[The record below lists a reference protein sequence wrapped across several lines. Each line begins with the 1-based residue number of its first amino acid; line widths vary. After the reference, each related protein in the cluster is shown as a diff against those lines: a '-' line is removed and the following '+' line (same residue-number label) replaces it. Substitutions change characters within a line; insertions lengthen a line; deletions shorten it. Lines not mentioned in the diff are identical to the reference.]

1 MTYSNYHKKDINGH
15 PLHAE
20 TQMMSYGFDPFL
32 SEGAVK
38 PPVFLTSTFAFR
50 SAEDGADF
58 FDVVSGRKA
67 LPQGEAAGLVYS
79 RFNHPNLEIVED
91 RLALL
96 DGSDAAVVTSSGM
109 SAISAVF
116 LAFLRPGDQ
125 LVQSVPL
132 YGGTETLIAKIFKE
146 WGVTAHSIENGLSPA
161 SIGAALEAAAQ
172 QGPVRICYVETP
184 ANPTNS
190 LIDLDGMRREL
201 DAFEARHGYRP
212 ISVCDNTMLGPIFQ
226 KPAAHGVD
234 LSVYSLTKYVG
245 GHSDLVAGGVTGRKD
260 LIAKIRLMRG
270 AFGSQLDP
278 HSSWM
283 LTRSMETVVLRM
295 KQAERTARKVANW
308 LATNP
313 HQKVDVYHPDLIRD
327 DAYQAVY
334 ARQCQG
340 AGSTFAFVLEGG
352 RAESFRLIN
361 ALHLFRSAVSL
372 GGTESLICHPA
383 STTHSG
389 VPEAARK
396 AAGVSEGL
404 IRISIGLEHEDDL
417 IADLDNAFRQAGL
430 SARA

>member
-1 MTYSNYHKKDINGH
+1 MTNYHKKDINGH
-15 PLHAE
+15 PLHPE

-96 DGSDAAVVTSSGM
+96 DGTEAAVVTSSGM

-132 YGGTETLIAKIFKE
+132 YGGTETLIGKIFKE
-146 WGVTAHSIENGLSPA
+146 WGVTAHPIENSLSPQA
-161 SIGAALEAAAQ
+161 IGAALEAAAK

-190 LIDLDGMRREL
+190 LIDLDGLRREL

-226 KPAAHGVD
+226 KPAEHGVD

-260 LIAKIRLMRG
+260 LIGKIRLIRS

-283 LTRSMETVVLRM
+283 LIRSMETVVLRM
-295 KQAERTARKVANW
+295 KQAERTARKVAQW
-308 LATNP
+308 FTTNP
-313 HQKVDVYHPDLIRD
+313 HQKVAVYHPEFIED
-327 DAYQAVY
+327 DAYRAAY
-334 ARQCQG
+334 ARQCTG
-340 AGSTFAFVLEGG
+340 AGSTFAFVLDGG
-352 RAESFRLIN
+352 RADAFRFIN
-361 ALHLFRSAVSL
+361 ALHLFKSAVSL

-417 IADLDNAFRQAGL
+417 IADLDNAFRQMIAG
-430 SARA
+430 ATR

>member
-1 MTYSNYHKKDINGH
+1 MTYSSYHKKDINGH

-146 WGVTAHSIENGLSPA
+146 WGVTAHPIENGLSPA

-172 QGPVRICYVETP
+172 HGPVRICYVETP

-430 SARA
+430 SAQA

>member
-1 MTYSNYHKKDINGH
+1 MTYSSYHKKDINGH

-146 WGVTAHSIENGLSPA
+146 WGVTAHSIQNGLSPA
-161 SIGAALEAAAQ
+161 SIGAALQAAAQ
-172 QGPVRICYVETP
+172 QGPVRICYIETP

-260 LIAKIRLMRG
+260 LIAKVRLMRG

-308 LATNP
+308 LVTNP
-313 HQKVDVYHPDLIRD
+313 HQKVDVYHPDLIQD

-352 RAESFRLIN
+352 RAESFRFIN

-417 IADLDNAFRQAGL
+417 IADLDNAFRQAEL

>member
-15 PLHAE
+15 ALHAE

-58 FDVVSGRKA
+58 FDIVSGRKA

-96 DGSDAAVVTSSGM
+96 DGSEAAVVTSSGM

-132 YGGTETLIAKIFKE
+132 YGGTETLIGKIFKE
-146 WGVTAHSIENGLSPA
+146 WGVTSHAIEDGLSPQ

-172 QGPVRICYVETP
+172 KGPVRICYVETP

-212 ISVCDNTMLGPIFQ
+212 ISVCDNTMLGPVFQ
-226 KPAAHGVD
+226 KPSEHGVD

-245 GHSDLVAGGVTGRKD
+245 GHSDLVGGGVTGRKD
-260 LIAKIRLMRG
+260 LIGKIRLIRG

-295 KQAERTARKVANW
+295 KQAERTARRVAHW

-313 HQKVDVYHPDLIRD
+313 HQKVDVYHPDLIRN

-334 ARQCQG
+334 ARQCHG

-352 RAESFRLIN
+352 RPESFRFIN

-430 SARA
+430 SSQG